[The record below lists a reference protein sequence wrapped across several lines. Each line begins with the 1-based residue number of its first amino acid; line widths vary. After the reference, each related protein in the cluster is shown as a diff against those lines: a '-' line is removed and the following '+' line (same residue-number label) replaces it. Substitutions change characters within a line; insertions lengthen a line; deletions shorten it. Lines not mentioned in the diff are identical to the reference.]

1 MAPAEPP
8 VAPTERAEFALALRL
23 HNEGE
28 FYEAHEA
35 WEQIWIDELDDE
47 WRLFVQGLIQVTSAF
62 HKLFVQREPRGAAR
76 LLERGLK
83 SSISTHLTT
92 RHALGLFRDLAPRPA
107 SGAWLTSSRKAR
119 RSTSLTAP
127 RPALAPPPE
136 LKTGPTKTEPPRRL
150 IFAFVK
156 RRRRARAKA
165 SRSVRS
171 ARSVTAMSS

>member
-76 LLERGLK
+76 LLERGLEK
-83 SSISTHLTT
+83 LDKYPPDYLGI
-92 RHALGLFRDLAPRPA
+92 ALGPFRD
-107 SGAWLTSSRKAR
+107 G
-119 RSTSLTAP
+119 
-127 RPALAPPPE
+127 
-136 LKTGPTKTEPPRRL
+136 
-150 IFAFVK
+150 
-156 RRRRARAKA
+156 ARACVGRMADLEPKSPA
-165 SRSVRS
+165 IDKFDRALVPQLHRLF
-171 ARSVTAMSS
+171 